1 MNNMITVELNADE
14 KAALLQLLDGAVKF
28 YGLQSSKAVAYFID
42 KLAAAETPNKE
53 DTLNG

>member
-1 MNNMITVELNADE
+1 MENMITIELNADE
-14 KAALLQLLDGAVKF
+14 KTALLQLLDGAAKF
-28 YGLQSSKAVAYFID
+28 YGLQGSKTIAHFID

>member
-1 MNNMITVELNADE
+1 MDNMITIELNADE
-14 KAALLQLLDGAVKF
+14 RAALLQLLDGAVKF

-53 DTLNG
+53 NTLNG

>member
-1 MNNMITVELNADE
+1 MDNTITIELNADE
-14 KAALLQLLDGAVKF
+14 KTTLLQLLDGAAKF
-28 YGLQSSKAVAYFID
+28 YGIQGSKAVAHFID